1 MNEIGSRQNRVRVYN
16 NNKKR
21 NKKNLFKYIFLSFFS
36 AIIGFFQY
44 LFCFNKKL
52 EKEKINIFKKV
63 ELEIKNMDKRI
74 KNVSNRN
81 DLMNVKNN
89 INEKEEVLNKIVNNK
104 ENIYLKT
111 KANKN
116 LDILYNYSIDL
127 EDISD
132 KLIDNKSTID
142 QILEDV
148 KKEFQNTNPFIEEM
162 KVINTK
168 IEIVKQE
175 FVNFE
180 VKTRIGCTSQELKDR
195 QEKIR
200 EKVDELKEKLNEIKN
215 NQDINKIKNDFEILR
230 LDNNKF
236 LDGDIIDE
244 FEMIYSHQER
254 LLNEQITSEKKL
266 EELKRLAREEER
278 KKKQE
283 EKKKK
288 DEQRMMLFRERNK
301 EDLFLI
307 EDYIKKDVEKVNK
320 EIKKLNKLLEKNRKK
335 TSIPIFRTFINS
347 TLRFGVTLLPLKLF
361 KNKLLGNL
369 LSMVLLNNKIRG
381 MRNIVKKQELNYID
395 VESLVDNIKKNS
407 DITNKNII
415 ICDDSLYQ
423 LVNLKEEFINEYKDY
438 LGIDEV
444 SQTLNKIEVLENT
457 LIKQKEKLTLTKTE
471 LNKAKVKVR
480 KIG

>member
-200 EKVDELKEKLNEIKN
+200 EKVDELKDKLKEIKN

-236 LDGDIIDE
+236 LDGIIIEE
-244 FEMIYSHQER
+244 FEMIFEHQDR
-254 LLNEQITSEKKL
+254 LLNEIVLSEQKL
-266 EELKRLAREEER
+266 NELKLKVLEEER
-278 KKKQE
+278 KKKEE

-288 DEQRMMLFRERNK
+288 EQERIRLFRERNK
-301 EDLFLI
+301 DDLFLI
-307 EDYIKKDVEKVNK
+307 EDYIKKDVDKVQK
-320 EIKKLNKLLEKNRKK
+320 EIKKLNKLLDKNRKK
-335 TSIPIFRTFINS
+335 RSFPIFKTFFAN

-361 KNKLLGNL
+361 KNRLLGNL
-369 LSMVLLNNKIRG
+369 LSMVLLNNKIRA
-381 MRNIVKKQELNYID
+381 MRNIVKKQDINYLD
-395 VESLVDNIKKNS
+395 VESLINNIKKNS
-407 DITNKNII
+407 EITQKNIS

-423 LVNLKEEFINEYKDY
+423 LVNLKEEFLFEYKEF
-438 LGIDEV
+438 LSLEEV
-444 SQTLNKIEVLENT
+444 SQTLNRIEVLENT
-457 LIKQKEKLTLTKTE
+457 LIKQKEKLTVNKNE
-471 LNKAKVKVR
+471 LNKAKVKL
-480 KIG
+480 KQIS